1 MLCFDSPTTD
11 GSAAT
16 LCRKRKRE
24 SGNGGLQGGGG
35 GLVALPLLLVEPH
48 GETEGV
54 YGEGE
59 YNGRTLLRGYCVQ
72 GLKKR
77 TTIRGF

>member
-1 MLCFDSPTTD
+1 M
-11 GSAAT
+11 
-16 LCRKRKRE
+16 
-24 SGNGGLQGGGG
+24 GGEIIRGGGG
-35 GLVALPLLLVEPH
+35 KGVDGAGLVALPLLLVEPH

-59 YNGRTLLRGYCVQ
+59 YNGRTLLRRYCVQ

-77 TTIRGF
+77 KE